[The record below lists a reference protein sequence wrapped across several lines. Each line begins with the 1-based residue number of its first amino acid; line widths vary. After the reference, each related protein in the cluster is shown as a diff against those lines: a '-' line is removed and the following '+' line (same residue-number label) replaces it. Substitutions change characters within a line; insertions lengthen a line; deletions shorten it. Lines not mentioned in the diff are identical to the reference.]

1 MKHTIGDHEMDKP
14 APVPGCAGRH
24 GVWLNRAT
32 AVMLAITLWSCGG
45 ETKPAAGKVAPG
57 APKGGPET
65 AAAGDPASLALSP
78 ELAALVKLGPLAS
91 MDIAETLRIAGRLE
105 VNAYKTARIGAP
117 VTGRI
122 SDIRAVH
129 GQEVRLG
136 ETLAELSSQEA
147 TAAQLAFLKAH
158 SAEQLNAR
166 AVERAQLLLAADV
179 IGSAEL
185 QRRQSEL
192 VVARAEKRAAADQLR
207 VLGLPTNA
215 IVQLEATGKLST
227 SAPITASQPG
237 TVIERK
243 ITVGQVVQP
252 SDSLF
257 VVSDLRSVWAIAEV
271 PEQESHLVS
280 RGQRVEIEI
289 PALGN
294 EKRAGKI
301 VYVADVV
308 NPETRT
314 VRIGVDLDNAGRLLK
329 PAMLTTMLIERR
341 VAKRSVVPAA
351 AVVRESDA
359 DHLFLQTA
367 PGVVRLTRVKLGPD
381 KNGMRAVQEPLPPH
395 QGLVLDGAFHL
406 NNERQKRALEK
417 TSLLQN
423 NGIRAS

>member
-1 MKHTIGDHEMDKP
+1 MKREINPIHVAAVAALLLLAGCGDKA
-14 APVPGCAGRH
+14 APVAEK
-24 GVWLNRAT
+24 
-32 AVMLAITLWSCGG
+32 S
-45 ETKPAAGKVAPG
+45 
-57 APKGGPET
+57 
-65 AAAGDPASLALSP
+65 AAAAAKGKAAPTSDPMSVALAP
-78 ELAALVKLGPLAS
+78 DLAALVKLGPLPS
-91 MDIAETLRIAGRLE
+91 TEIAETLRIAGRLE

-129 GQEVRLG
+129 GQDVRLG
-136 ETLAELSSQEA
+136 ETLADLASQEV

-207 VLGLPTNA
+207 VLGIVSKA
-215 IVQLEATGKLST
+215 IDQLEATGKLST
-227 SAPITASQPG
+227 TAPITASQAG
-237 TVIERK
+237 TVIDRK

-271 PEQESHLVS
+271 PEQESDLVV
-280 RGQRVEIEI
+280 RGQRVEIEV

-294 EKRAGKI
+294 EKRSGKI

-314 VRIGVDLDNAGRLLK
+314 VRVGVDLDNTGRLLK
-329 PAMLTTMLIERR
+329 PAMLMTMLIERR
-341 VAKRSVVPAA
+341 SANRPAVPAA
-351 AVVRESDA
+351 AVVRENDA
-359 DHLFLQTA
+359 DHVFVQYAAGT
-367 PGVVRLTRVKLGPD
+367 VKLTRVKLGAE
-381 KNGMRAVQEPLPPH
+381 KNGMRALLEPLPPN
-395 QGLVLDGAFHL
+395 QAIVLEGAFHL
-406 NNERQKRALEK
+406 NNERLKRALEK
-417 TSLLQN
+417 TSSLWSSDAT
-423 NGIRAS
+423 AS

>member
-1 MKHTIGDHEMDKP
+1 MKHMIGDHEMDTT
-14 APVPGCAGRH
+14 APVPGGFGMRRVLRN
-24 GVWLNRAT
+24 GAT
-32 AVMLAITLWSCGG
+32 ALMLAVTLWSCG
-45 ETKPAAGKVAPG
+45 EEPKPAAGKVAPG
-57 APKGGPET
+57 APKAGAAT
-65 AAAGDPASLALSP
+65 AGAGDPASLTLVP
-78 ELAALVKLGPLAS
+78 ELAALVKLGPLAT
-91 MDIAETLRIAGRLE
+91 MEIAETLRIAGRLE

-207 VLGLPTNA
+207 VLGLPANA
-215 IVQLEATGKLST
+215 IGQLEATGKLST

-243 ITVGQVVQP
+243 ITVWQVVQP

-271 PEQESHLVS
+271 PEQESDLVS
-280 RGQRVEIEI
+280 RGQRVDIEI

-341 VAKRSVVPAA
+341 VANRSVVPAA

-381 KNGMRAVQEPLPPH
+381 KNGMRAVLEPLPPN
-395 QGLVLDGAFHL
+395 QGLVLEGAFHL
-406 NNERQKRALEK
+406 NNERLKRALEK
-417 TSLLQN
+417 TSSLRL
-423 NGIRAS
+423 RPAPAS